1 MPIDCYHGTSDATA
15 DDLIAGK
22 IDIKVGGGEL
32 GMGFYTG
39 EYLWVAKSWAAN
51 RHGLNG
57 AVLHVKVNDKDF
69 FDLAP
74 LLLSRLDALKQRDE
88 IREARTTRTHTF
100 NGNLVWSPIVGTTRV
115 DADQYKFESATAE
128 NLLNSPNVNRNKV

>member
-1 MPIDCYHGTSDATA
+1 MPIDCYHGTSDTTA
-15 DDLIAGK
+15 SDLVAGK

-57 AVLHVKVNDKDF
+57 AVLHVRVNDKDF
-69 FDLAP
+69 FNLEP
-74 LLLSRLDALKQRDE
+74 LLLSRLDALKHREE
-88 IREARTTRTHTF
+88 IREAKATRTHTF
-100 NGNLVWSPIVGTTRV
+100 NGNVVWSPIVGSTRV
-115 DADQYKFESATAE
+115 DADQYKFESAMAE
-128 NLLNSPNVNRNKV
+128 SLLNGPNVNRNKV

>member
-1 MPIDCYHGTSDATA
+1 MPIDCYHGTSDTTA
-15 DDLIAGK
+15 NDLVAGK

-39 EYLWVAKSWAAN
+39 DFLWVAKSWAAN

-57 AVLHVKVNDKDF
+57 AVLHVEVNYKDF
-69 FDLAP
+69 FDLEP

-88 IREARTTRTHTF
+88 IRKTRTTRTHTF
-100 NGNLVWSPIVGTTRV
+100 NGNVVWSPIVGTTRI
-115 DADQYKFESATAE
+115 DADQYKFESIKAE
-128 NLLNSPNVNRNKV
+128 RLLNGPDVTRNKV